1 MFCQCMNK
9 DSNFLP
15 LGVLSGFYR
24 VASVNSVQVTPV
36 QFSTFCSSRLHFRQV
51 FGNLSKNLKIC
62 PYHFDVLI
70 ISNRPLATVPSAIES

>member
-36 QFSTFCSSRLHFRQV
+36 QFSTSAVLDCT
-51 FGNLSKNLKIC
+51 
-62 PYHFDVLI
+62 FDKF
-70 ISNRPLATVPSAIES
+70 SAICRKI